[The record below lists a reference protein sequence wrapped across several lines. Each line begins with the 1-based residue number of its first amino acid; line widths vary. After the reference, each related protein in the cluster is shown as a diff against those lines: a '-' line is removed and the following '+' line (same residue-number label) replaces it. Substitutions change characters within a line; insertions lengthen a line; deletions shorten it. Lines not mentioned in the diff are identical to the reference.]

1 MDNLAI
7 YNDLRVVPEEAKKK
21 ITGGRLNGFTD
32 INSMWR
38 IKRLTEKFGPC
49 GIGWKTINEKYR
61 TEPGADGAV
70 AAFCELDL
78 VYRLDGGGWSEP
90 IHGDGG
96 SMLVAKEKGG
106 LYTDDECFKKARTD
120 AIGNAGKLLG
130 LGADV
135 YNENDR
141 TKYKKELY
149 KCSKCGKSLHDVML
163 RNGELWAAHD
173 IAIYGL
179 RRFGDMLCD
188 ECQNIVLKEEKE
200 KKEESLSLVGG
211 EIVER
216 TV

>member
-141 TKYKKELY
+141 TKYKKN
-149 KCSKCGKSLHDVML
+149 CIS
-163 RNGELWAAHD
+163 AAS
-173 IAIYGL
+173 AANP
-179 RRFGDMLCD
+179 F
-188 ECQNIVLKEEKE
+188 
-200 KKEESLSLVGG
+200 
-211 EIVER
+211 
-216 TV
+216 TT

>member
-90 IHGDGG
+90 VHGDGG
-96 SMLVAKEKGG
+96 SMLVSNKGWG
-106 LYTDDECFKKARTD
+106 GFSVASQGFARYRETPWLQHF
-120 AIGNAGKLLG
+120 AG
-130 LGADV
+130 
-135 YNENDR
+135 
-141 TKYKKELY
+141 
-149 KCSKCGKSLHDVML
+149 
-163 RNGELWAAHD
+163 
-173 IAIYGL
+173 IAI
-179 RRFGDMLCD
+179 FGVSM
-188 ECQNIVLKEEKE
+188 EA
-200 KKEESLSLVGG
+200 GG
-211 EIVER
+211 NL
-216 TV
+216 